1 MKPVKIL
8 IADDHAV
15 VRGGLRQF
23 FQATPDLELA
33 GEASTGAEALEMAR
47 QQHWDVVLL
56 DIALP
61 DLNGFAV
68 LRRLKQE
75 HPGLPVLIFSMF
87 AEEEFALSALNAG
100 AAGFLSKDSPPSQ
113 ILAAIRRVIGGARYV
128 SPALAER
135 LLAGSVPAAKPLP
148 HEALS
153 PREMEVLLQ
162 LSRGMSLTGIGE
174 ALNLSVKTV
183 STYRGR
189 ILDKLG
195 AQSNADLVRYVL
207 EHKLG

>member
-15 VRGGLRQF
+15 VRSGLRQF

-47 QQHWDVVLL
+47 RQHWDVVLL

-61 DLNGFAV
+61 DLSGFAV

-100 AAGFLSKDSPPSQ
+100 AAGFLNKDSPPSQ
-113 ILAAIRRVIGGARYV
+113 ILTAIRRVIGGARYV

-162 LSRGMSLTGIGE
+162 LSRGMPLTSIGE